1 MGNEV
6 SGEEG
11 QPASSEQV
19 QGHTEGETRHLYAS
33 QRHNTKVVFMGR
45 TWILNIYSFF
55 IWYSEISK

>member
-19 QGHTEGETRHLYAS
+19 QGHTEGETRNLYAS

-55 IWYSEISK
+55 I